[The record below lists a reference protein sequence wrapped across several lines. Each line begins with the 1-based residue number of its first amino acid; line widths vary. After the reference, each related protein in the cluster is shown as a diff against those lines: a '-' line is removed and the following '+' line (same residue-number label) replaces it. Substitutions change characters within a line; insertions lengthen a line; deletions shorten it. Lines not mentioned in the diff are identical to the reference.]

1 MGSEADP
8 LPPCYPESPSNE
20 EVVDLSVA
28 PSVSSSVLTDIE
40 VDAQGRLD
48 VSNRDL
54 TKLPKLLHQSEASVK
69 SLIVAGNCLKSF
81 DGIRRFTGCEEIDA
95 SDNKICSI
103 GALLCV
109 KETLSTL
116 NVRKNE
122 ISHCEQL
129 SAFHAL
135 VNLDLS
141 HNKIEQLPTVHSLP
155 NLRYLNISSN
165 MLRELPSLRQL
176 ENLVELDL
184 NSNQI
189 ETLKNANKCFPEGLQ
204 RLEIGT
210 NKISDLTELSYLSVF
225 TLLSSLTFE
234 GNSAVAIEGRS
245 FCYRPYL
252 CSCLPETLKVVDG
265 FVLNDME
272 IVKGEWLCTQG
283 RSRQFKPGTQSH
295 RALCQYLEKVLIPS
309 TNGVD
314 PLQSPLEDKLV
325 KIIQQRRKH
334 EEQLANM
341 PTSAP
346 ASPFIDF
353 SRSMPTTPIRR
364 LSTLSDASDSTVVV
378 STIHE
383 SVFSNKGNHMPV
395 PIISSRSKDQSVTTT
410 PSRTPLRPKFSA
422 TRPSILSI
430 SRTPTPTS
438 SRFSSSQSRPTSA
451 TSSVG
456 NLRTSTVLTNRS
468 VSSQSRAS
476 SARFL
481 PKQGEPRSRNVVAP
495 LNLKS
500 PGLKKDMAAGPK
512 PEARPKPED
521 KSTAPLPKRN
531 PDTIPPLIPQTIRTS
546 SAIRIQRWWRKTL
559 QTKKMLNFRMDV
571 RWRLIGKRQR
581 LLERDVKA
589 LVEENRQLT
598 QINEEKTA
606 VLADLVLQFKN
617 MENEMKRGMEVLREE
632 KAKEVGELKAA
643 IGSLKKQLVDM
654 NTPRPSALRF
664 ARQDGKTFL
673 TWENVRGSQEEDIK
687 HYNVYTNGQLCG
699 SAKALNRRIILTD
712 TQPGDKIRI
721 EAVCRSGRSTMSS
734 PLTCGPNHSKENVP

>member
-325 KIIQQRRKH
+325 KQRRKH

-395 PIISSRSKDQSVTTT
+395 PIISSRSKDQSTKIFCNAAFNFEHLKNANSDFVTFQLE
-410 PSRTPLRPKFSA
+410 SVQAYIGDLIRWELENFHSSDEPLRFK
-422 TRPSILSI
+422 
-430 SRTPTPTS
+430 
-438 SRFSSSQSRPTSA
+438 
-451 TSSVG
+451 
-456 NLRTSTVLTNRS
+456 
-468 VSSQSRAS
+468 
-476 SARFL
+476 
-481 PKQGEPRSRNVVAP
+481 SRNVVAP